1 MMRRCGASSCRR
13 AGRNGSA
20 NDEGFAV
27 VEGVAAITLLM
38 VPVAMLVMLL
48 PQWPQ
53 RVSLASSAAS
63 EAAATI
69 VNADDLASGVAAAT
83 AVVAETAANNGA
95 AGSLT
100 LTGVSG
106 GWCRGCV
113 ITVTVRATVPAV
125 VVQGVVS
132 VGSFTYDTSASARVE
147 DYRSGVAP

>member
-1 MMRRCGASSCRR
+1 MS
-13 AGRNGSA
+13 
-20 NDEGFAV
+20 DDGFAV

-38 VPVAMLVMLL
+38 VPVAMIVMLL

-83 AVVAETAANNGA
+83 AAVSETAANNGA
-95 AGSLT
+95 SGSLT
-100 LTGVSG
+100 LAGVSG

-113 ITVTVRATVPAV
+113 ITVTVRAKVPAV
-125 VVQGVVS
+125 AVLGFVS
-132 VGSFTYDTSASARVE
+132 AGSFTYEARASARVE